1 MDNELD
7 PFYEG
12 TLRVYGNFRQEW
24 HEVCKKGCGLQ
35 SNPQK
40 TKRAIETPVCS
51 VHLKNR
57 GKLDIWRV

>member
-24 HEVCKKGCGLQ
+24 HGACNKGCGLS
-35 SNPQK
+35 SNPLK
-40 TKRAIETPVCS
+40 TKRAIEMPVCA

-57 GKLDIWRV
+57 DKCDVWRV